1 MFFENV
7 TNNVELETS
16 ERLKLIVIS
25 NSHKTFAVAWSSLAN
40 VALYTGKRYSNGSLC
55 KPLINH
61 NVSVAPVLVNSYNF
75 VAPQYNPV
83 ECL

>member
-40 VALYTGKRYSNGSLC
+40 VALYTGKRYSNGSLQTT
-55 KPLINH
+55 H
-61 NVSVAPVLVNSYNF
+61 NSQCQCGSSNG
-75 VAPQYNPV
+75 
-83 ECL
+83 